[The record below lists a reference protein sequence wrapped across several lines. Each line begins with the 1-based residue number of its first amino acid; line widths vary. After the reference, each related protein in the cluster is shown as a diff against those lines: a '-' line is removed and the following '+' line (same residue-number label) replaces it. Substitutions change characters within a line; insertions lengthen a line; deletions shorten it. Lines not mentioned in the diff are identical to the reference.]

1 MTKWKVGDAITLR
14 VRGVTKYGSPKVL
27 TVSGMMVVDQE
38 CIGPIPRPMT
48 DAEAALVKRII
59 DLRLDPECPGYRFS
73 IETGKLADAVIAER
87 AAAQTPPKPDPVEVF
102 YEAVDRQHL
111 CDNVFHP
118 SHRNCLKNVPACHCR
133 RYIAEGLAAVEA
145 ARGAK

>member
-1 MTKWKVGDAITLR
+1 MSKWKAGGKAMVDLVQDPGDAHTFHIPASGGPYFL
-14 VRGVTKYGSPKVL
+14 
-27 TVSGMMVVDQE
+27 VSASALQPVADPHQALKDAVV
-38 CIGPIPRPMT
+38 
-48 DAEAALVKRII
+48 EAAKVYMKEGADVALYRE
-59 DLRLDPECPGYRFS
+59 LR
-73 IETGKLADAVIAER
+73 KAVDALT
-87 AAAQTPPKPDPVEVF
+87 AAQTPPKPDPVEVF
-102 YEAVDRQHL
+102 YEAVDQQHL

>member
-59 DLRLDPECPGYRFS
+59 DRRLDPECPGYRFS

-102 YEAVDRQHL
+102 YEVARDNLSVCSSKTWKL
-111 CDNVFHP
+111 CRSKPDE
-118 SHRNCLKNVPACHCR
+118 CACR

>member
-1 MTKWKVGDAITLR
+1 MALIDHETI
-14 VRGVTKYGSPKVL
+14 
-27 TVSGMMVVDQE
+27 E
-38 CIGPIPRPMT
+38 PIPRPMT
-48 DAEAALVKRII
+48 DAEAALVERMISR
-59 DLRLDPECPGYRFS
+59 RLDPECPGYRFS
-73 IETGKLADAVIAER
+73 IETGKLADAVIDER